1 MSRPAAPCSRSTR
14 LPTRPPWTRPP
25 PPWRWRNPGF
35 LRPGQQDADE
45 AEAAYQ
51 QALANVAVA
60 KAALESA
67 RINLSHTP
75 VQSPISGRTGLSG
88 VTVGALVTA
97 YQPQALVTV
106 QQLDPIYVDVTQSSA
121 DQLRLQRRLTAGSLK
136 QGGASA
142 RNVKLLLED
151 GSPYPLAGRL
161 QFRDVT
167 VDPATGAVTLRIVVP
182 NPRHTLLPGMFV
194 RAVVEDGV
202 DDNAILAMQQ
212 GVSRDTKGNAIAML
226 VNASGKV
233 EQRRLAVDRA
243 MGDRWLVTSG
253 LAAGD
258 QLIVEGLQKVRPG
271 MAVKVVPFAA
281 PAQAQASGAAPAA
294 VKP

>member
-1 MSRPAAPCSRSTR
+1 
-14 LPTRPPWTRPP
+14 
-25 PPWRWRNPGF
+25 
-35 LRPGQQDADE
+35 
-45 AEAAYQ
+45 
-51 QALANVAVA
+51 
-60 KAALESA
+60 
-67 RINLSHTP
+67 
-75 VQSPISGRTGLSG
+75 
-88 VTVGALVTA
+88 
-97 YQPQALVTV
+97 
-106 QQLDPIYVDVTQSSA
+106 
-121 DQLRLQRRLTAGSLK
+121 
-136 QGGASA
+136 
-142 RNVKLLLED
+142 VKLLLED